1 MSLSVYIVRRL
12 IQMIPVL
19 LGVVFLV
26 FLMLHLVPGDPAIV
40 MAGETAS
47 PEALEAM
54 REQLGLNDPLYMQY
68 LRYLG
73 NALQGDLG
81 VSVRNDWPVTEV
93 IFSSRY
99 WITLQLAIL
108 STMLAVFL
116 GVLAGVVS
124 AVWRYSL
131 VDTAIMLI
139 ALFGVSMPNFWLGI
153 MLIYWFSV
161 QLLWLPA
168 AGWGEFQMVILPVIT
183 LGTGG
188 AGVIA
193 RMTRSSMLEVINQ
206 DYIRTARAKG
216 VREAVVI
223 NKHALRNALIPVVT
237 VVGLQ
242 FGFFLGG
249 SVLTETVF
257 AINGL
262 GRLMVGAISS
272 RDFPVIQGAVLVASV
287 SFMFVNLFVDV
298 TYRLLN
304 RRIELG

>member
-1 MSLSVYIVRRL
+1 
-12 IQMIPVL
+12 
-19 LGVVFLV
+19 
-26 FLMLHLVPGDPAIV
+26 
-40 MAGETAS
+40 
-47 PEALEAM
+47 M
-54 REQLGLNDPLYMQY
+54 REQLGLNDPLHVQY

-73 NALQGDLG
+73 NAATGDLG
-81 VSVRNDWPVTEV
+81 VSVRNDRPVTQE

-99 WITLQLAIL
+99 WITMQLAVLSIL
-108 STMLAVFL
+108 LAVVI
-116 GVLAGVVS
+116 GVTAGVVS

-131 VDTAIMLI
+131 LDTAIMLV
-139 ALFGVSMPNFWLGI
+139 ALFGLSMPNFWLGI

-168 AGWGEFQMVILPVIT
+168 AGWGTIEQAVLPVIT
-183 LGTGG
+183 LGTAG
-188 AGVIA
+188 AAVIA

-216 VREAVVI
+216 VREAIVI

-249 SVLTETVF
+249 SVLTETVY

-262 GRLMVGAISS
+262 GRLMVSAINA
-272 RDFPVIQGAVLVASV
+272 RDFPVVQGAVLVASV
-287 SFMFVNLFVDV
+287 SFMAVNLLVDV

-304 RRIELG
+304 RRIELS

>member
-1 MSLSVYIVRRL
+1 MSMGVYLARRL
-12 IQMIPVL
+12 VQMIPVL

-26 FLMLHLVPGDPAIV
+26 FLLLHLVPGDPAII
-40 MAGETAS
+40 MAGERAS
-47 PEALEAM
+47 PEQLDLM
-54 REQLGLNDPLYMQY
+54 RDRLGLNDPLYVQY
-68 LRYLG
+68 FRYLG

-81 VSVRNDWPVTEV
+81 ESVRNNRPVTTE
-93 IFSSRY
+93 IFQSRY
-99 WITLQLAIL
+99 WITIQLSIMSVIL
-108 STMLAVFL
+108 SILL
-116 GVLAGVVS
+116 GVTAGVVS

-131 VDTAIMLI
+131 ADTAIMLV
-139 ALFGVSMPNFWLGI
+139 ALFGLSMPNFWLGI
-153 MLIYWFSV
+153 MLIFWFSV
-161 QLLWLPA
+161 QLPWLPP
-168 AGWGEFQMVILPVIT
+168 AGWGSLAEAIMPVIT

-188 AGVIA
+188 AAVIA

-262 GRLMVGAISS
+262 GRMMVGAIAA
-272 RDFPVIQGAVLVASV
+272 RDFPVIQGGVLVASL
-287 SFMFVNLFVDV
+287 SFMAVNLVVDV
-298 TYRLLN
+298 TYKFLN
-304 RRIELG
+304 KRIELS

>member
-1 MSLSVYIVRRL
+1 MSLGVYIARRL
-12 IQMIPVL
+12 LQMIPVL

-40 MAGETAS
+40 MAGERAS
-47 PEALEAM
+47 PQQLDRM
-54 REQLGLNDPLYMQY
+54 REQLGLNDPLHVQY

-73 NALQGDLG
+73 NAATGDLG
-81 VSVRNDWPVTEV
+81 VSVRNDRPVTQE

-99 WITLQLAIL
+99 WITMQLAVLSIL
-108 STMLAVFL
+108 LAVVI
-116 GVLAGVVS
+116 GVTAGVVS

-131 VDTAIMLI
+131 LDTAIMLV
-139 ALFGVSMPNFWLGI
+139 ALFGLSMPNFWLGI

-168 AGWGEFQMVILPVIT
+168 AGWGTVEQAVLPVIT
-183 LGTGG
+183 LGTAG
-188 AGVIA
+188 AAVIA

-216 VREAVVI
+216 VREAIVI

-249 SVLTETVF
+249 SVLTETVY

-262 GRLMVGAISS
+262 GRLMVSAINA
-272 RDFPVIQGAVLVASV
+272 RDFPVVQGAVLVASV
-287 SFMFVNLFVDV
+287 SFMAVNLLVDV

-304 RRIELG
+304 RRIELS